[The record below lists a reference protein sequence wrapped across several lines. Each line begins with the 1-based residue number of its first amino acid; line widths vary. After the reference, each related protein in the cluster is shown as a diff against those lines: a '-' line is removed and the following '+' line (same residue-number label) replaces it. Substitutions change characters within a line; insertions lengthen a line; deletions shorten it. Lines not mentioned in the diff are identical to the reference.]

1 MFCVHGVSMK
11 ECRKQAAKKV
21 HALLIGGKVEQ
32 SDYETEVKK
41 LTDELFETAKPKSI
55 SGELSCPKRVGE
67 FLQLAKKDK
76 TFKELK
82 AMKRVEKLD
91 NSGNPIL
98 TKKTKKPIL
107 QWVIMSE
114 HEL

>member
-1 MFCVHGVSMK
+1 MFCVYGVSIK

-21 HALLIGGKVEQ
+21 HSLLIGGKVEQ
-32 SDYETEVKK
+32 SDYEAEVKK
-41 LTDELFETAKPKSI
+41 LTDELFNTAKPKSI

-67 FLQLAKKDK
+67 FLLLAKKDAGFKDLKPMKK
-76 TFKELK
+76 T
-82 AMKRVEKLD
+82 EKLD
-91 NSGNPIL
+91 GSGKPML

-107 QWVIMSE
+107 QWVVMSE

>member
-1 MFCVHGVSMK
+1 MFCVYGVSIK

-32 SDYETEVKK
+32 SDYEVEVKK
-41 LTDELFETAKPKSI
+41 LTDELFKTAKPKSI
-55 SGELSCPKRVGE
+55 SGELDG
-67 FLQLAKKDK
+67 
-76 TFKELK
+76 
-82 AMKRVEKLD
+82 
-91 NSGNPIL
+91 SGAPML

-107 QWVIMSE
+107 QWVVMSE